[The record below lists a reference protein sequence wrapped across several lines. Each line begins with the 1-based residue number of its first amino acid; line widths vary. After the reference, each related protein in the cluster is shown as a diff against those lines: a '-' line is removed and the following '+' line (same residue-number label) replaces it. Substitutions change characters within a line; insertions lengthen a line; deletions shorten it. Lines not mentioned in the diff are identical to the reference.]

1 VLGHLFIFCAFL
13 ALIQLVARLS
23 VGNHSRRDRYLLLT
37 LGTLAYILYFA
48 GTAIAPG
55 VFPTP
60 GLLHWHLPA
69 LFALGPAIHY
79 FLKFSLLPDEE
90 IRPRVILLQWLP
102 AALCLVFVAS
112 PYYPQRHLSVDSLLQ
127 TYTTRPTDTHDLI
140 AISAFAVNTGYYIW
154 NVYETR
160 FLFRLNSPD
169 FSGIFRYVALFQVGS
184 VITPLLAMASLL
196 THEILLLK
204 ISCSLI
210 SLTIIGGYIASI
222 RYPEF
227 FLPLQVEAQKQK
239 YQTSHLKNV
248 DIKALSARLD
258 LLMREE
264 KIYLDDK
271 LSVKA
276 LASLLQVTTHQLSEY
291 INVHHGKNF
300 SGLLN
305 DYRVE
310 EAKAL
315 LANEPGMSVIEV
327 AFASGFGTKS
337 NFNSVF
343 LKATGMSPL
352 QYRRQNANASRK
364 M

>member
-1 VLGHLFIFCAFL
+1 MLGQFFIFCAFL
-13 ALIQLVARLS
+13 AVIQLVARLTVAS
-23 VGNHSRRDRYLLLT
+23 RSRRDRYLLLT
-37 LGTLAYILYFA
+37 LATLAYVLYFA
-48 GTAIAPG
+48 GTAISPE
-55 VFPTP
+55 VFPRP
-60 GLLHWHLPA
+60 GYLHWHLPA

-90 IRPRVILLQWLP
+90 TKPKVILLQWLP
-102 AALCLVFVAS
+102 AALCLAFVAS
-112 PYYPQRHLSVDSLLQ
+112 PWYPQREVSIDYLVQ
-127 TYTTRPTDTHDLI
+127 TYAYRPTDTHDLI

-196 THEILLLK
+196 THELLLLK

-227 FLPLQVEAQKQK
+227 FLPLQAEAQKQK
-239 YQTSHLKNV
+239 YRSSHLKNV
-248 DIKALSARLD
+248 DLKALAARLD

-271 LSVKA
+271 LSVKS
-276 LASLLQVTTHQLSEY
+276 LAALLQVTAHQLSEF
-291 INVHHGKNF
+291 INVHLGKNF
-300 SGLLN
+300 SSLLN
-305 DYRVE
+305 DYRVA
-310 EAKAL
+310 EAMQL
-315 LANEPGMSVIEV
+315 LAGQPEMSVIDV

-352 QYRRQNANASRK
+352 QYRRQNTNATD
-364 M
+364 

>member
-1 VLGHLFIFCAFL
+1 MLGHLFIFCAFV
-13 ALIQLVARLS
+13 ALMQLVARLS

-55 VFPTP
+55 VFPAP

-79 FLKFSLLPDEE
+79 FLKFALLPDED
-90 IRPRVILLQWLP
+90 IRPLVILLQWLP
-102 AALCLVFVAS
+102 ALLCLSFVAS
-112 PYYPQRHLSVDSLLQ
+112 PYYPQRDLGVAYLLE

-140 AISAFAVNTGYYIW
+140 AISAFAVNTGYYLW

-160 FLFRLNSPD
+160 FLFRLNAPE

-196 THEILLLK
+196 THELVLLK

-222 RYPEF
+222 RYPHF
-227 FLPLQVEAQKQK
+227 FLPLQAEAQKQK
-239 YQTSHLKNV
+239 YQASHLKNV
-248 DIKALSARLD
+248 DIRALGAKLD

-264 KIYLDDK
+264 QVFLDDR
-271 LSVKA
+271 LSVRS
-276 LASLLQVTTHQLSEY
+276 LAAMLQITTHQLSEY

-305 DYRVE
+305 DYRVA
-310 EAKAL
+310 EARRL
-315 LANEPGMSVIEV
+315 LEQNQEMSVIEV

-343 LKATGMSPL
+343 ARVTGMSPV
-352 QYRRQNANASRK
+352 QFRRQKSGQT
-364 M
+364 